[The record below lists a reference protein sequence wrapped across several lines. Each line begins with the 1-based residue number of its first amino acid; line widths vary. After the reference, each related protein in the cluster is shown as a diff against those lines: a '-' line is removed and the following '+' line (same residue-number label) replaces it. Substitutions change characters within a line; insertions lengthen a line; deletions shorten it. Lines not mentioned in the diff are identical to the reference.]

1 MEAQKNQS
9 PEIDQQQIEIADSG
23 SDVKEPVD
31 EKSQSGDVE
40 EYPNGIDDEAG
51 YMDDQSQQS
60 MPANSTSNSSEEM
73 KLLHLFDLSQ
83 NLIDYA
89 NIFEA
94 NFDSIDYSR
103 IEKENIEYLEK
114 LKDRFALFKERLQN
128 FIIDVFYK
136 ETYEKNLYIYLSL
149 RQELLIMVKYLR
161 QLLKL
166 ETLVVDTD
174 EKSK

>member
-1 MEAQKNQS
+1 
-9 PEIDQQQIEIADSG
+9 
-23 SDVKEPVD
+23 
-31 EKSQSGDVE
+31 
-40 EYPNGIDDEAG
+40 
-51 YMDDQSQQS
+51 

-166 ETLVVDTD
+166 ETLVADPE